1 VAALGGKVYAAGGR
15 TAGIDTNLA
24 VVEVYAPATRRWTR
38 LRPVPSPRG
47 GTGLAAA
54 PGRLFSVG
62 GERPGGTIA
71 SVWVF
76 DVATGRWQRLPDL
89 PTPRHGLG
97 VAVLDGRL
105 YAVAGGKEPGLF
117 VSGANEILDLGP

>member
-1 VAALGGKVYAAGGR
+1 M
-15 TAGIDTNLA
+15 
-24 VVEVYAPATRRWTR
+24 R

-54 PGRLFSVG
+54 RGRLFSVG

-71 SVWVF
+71 SVWAF